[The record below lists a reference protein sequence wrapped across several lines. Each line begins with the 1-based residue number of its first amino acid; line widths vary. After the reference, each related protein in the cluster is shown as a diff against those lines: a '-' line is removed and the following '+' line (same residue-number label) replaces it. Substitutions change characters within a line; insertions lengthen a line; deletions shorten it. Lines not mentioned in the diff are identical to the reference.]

1 MTAVCTRY
9 RVSATQAYRWLEP
22 FLEGGHSALVDKRTR
37 RGRDPLLDENRHLKE
52 LVGQQALSIEAQKSW
67 PESWD
72 GNGASTSRETDGGRE
87 AVESSFGS
95 SRNG

>member
-1 MTAVCTRY
+1 LLLLIDDFVVIGFCFIY
-9 RVSATQAYRWLEP
+9 
-22 FLEGGHSALVDKRTR
+22 
-37 RGRDPLLDENRHLKE
+37 PLLDENRHLKE

-67 PESWD
+67 PESPESWD
-72 GNGASTSRETDGGRE
+72 GNGASTSRETDGRRE